1 MTPETRF
8 SSVPH
13 PRVAQR
19 RTPGLLSE
27 PRPSCGST
35 RQIRH
40 GRGPPGVRHGPP
52 DSLRELRQK
61 LGLCVSLLIAT
72 TTTRSTRRRP
82 DRFTVTRL
90 ASRWSIR
97 TRRVDKHVRPSTWRS
112 PSSDARRDRGRRLLG
127 IIASIGIAV
136 SMTAGTAPAPAVAAA
151 TVDVTTNISGPTNA
165 VAGSAFA
172 YTVTVGNNSL
182 TAADGTTLSVGMPA
196 GAANVAATCAATAGA
211 SCPAPLNVS
220 NATITGTVP
229 VLPHLGLVTLTI
241 TGNFSPASPSSV
253 TANAR
258 VDPAS
263 GVSDSDPT
271 SNASSVSTA
280 IDTSADLAVSASPSA
295 TSMSPGSPITW
306 TVTYTN
312 NGAAPADGASIS
324 EMFFW
329 SDSAISSMSNSVQ
342 SCAVTGG
349 ATCPVFVK
357 DSTTTSFQSLW
368 NGRVERF
375 PAGASIQ
382 VVFTSNPSYV
392 CGSTPVTSATSIIA
406 PGSVSDPN
414 SQNNSTNVRVIANGP
429 ACTATE
435 LTAIKTQTPDTVTPT
450 TPITY
455 TVTYANNGP
464 SAADNATIR
473 DTMFWTGDMVDPA
486 VSIHITSCA
495 GAGGASCPAFV
506 KDTTVRT
513 FGSVW
518 SGQVGA
524 FPVGATLTISYTATF
539 TFISCGKGT
548 VTNQANITAPA
559 GTINSA
565 DALSRAQLNGV
576 LDGGECAKADLGVT
590 MSQSA
595 VAENDQVPTV
605 YTATYTN
612 NGPSAADGS
621 NIKAFA
627 YWSENTIT
635 RMKATIL
642 SCTASGGAVCP
653 TLADS
658 TVFSFA
664 SVFDRPV
671 ANYPSGSSI
680 TVKYTLVPVITTC
693 GPAAN
698 VTSVFETATP
708 TGTTD
713 PVSANN
719 RVQSTTKVTC
729 ADISVNKV
737 VTPRDARAN
746 EPVSFTI
753 TVTNS
758 SPNTA
763 KSIQFSDPLPSGF
776 VYGAAACT
784 ASNGS
789 VCGPL
794 SYDPDSRTVSSTIST
809 VGAGA
814 GFVKIVIQGA
824 AGLIPGTYKNTAT
837 VVSSAGPDAIFDP
850 NPTSNSSTVSLQL
863 FNTLSTIAV
872 TKSIAGL
879 PSAGLPVDQTFSG
892 TIVCAGQ
899 PSQPWSVTVP
909 VESSSA
915 TSSSLEFWD
924 GGSCAIEEN
933 PPPTPPDSFSYSGP
947 AVFSPVSIASLGPT
961 QNVMF
966 TSTTPTALTAY
977 PVAVDDD
984 AQTVQGEPV
993 TVDAIANDTGTRIS
1007 VTTAA
1012 PNSDGTVE
1020 ITSGGSVR
1028 FTPHAD
1034 FSGTTVI
1041 SYTITDEL
1049 SRTATA
1055 NITVRV
1061 TPKPLVTPAPTPPST
1076 SEPTPTAEPT
1086 PTPTS
1091 EPTSTLTPTPMPQP
1105 TSSSTPTSSPVPTVE
1120 PTPPSSPT
1128 PEPASTPTSAS
1139 EPTQVAKVASSA
1151 GPVATVDA
1159 RTGRLA
1165 TTGQTLPVVAAVTSL
1180 ALLGL
1185 GLAALLLARRRRRES

>member
-1 MTPETRF
+1 
-8 SSVPH
+8 
-13 PRVAQR
+13 
-19 RTPGLLSE
+19 
-27 PRPSCGST
+27 
-35 RQIRH
+35 
-40 GRGPPGVRHGPP
+40 
-52 DSLRELRQK
+52 
-61 LGLCVSLLIAT
+61 
-72 TTTRSTRRRP
+72 
-82 DRFTVTRL
+82 
-90 ASRWSIR
+90 
-97 TRRVDKHVRPSTWRS
+97 VRPSTWRI

-136 SMTAGTAPAPAVAAA
+136 SVTVGTAPAPAVAAV

-165 VAGSAFA
+165 VAGSAFT

-196 GAANVAATCAATAGA
+196 GAANVTATCAATAGA
-211 SCPAPLNVS
+211 FCPAPLNVS

-312 NGAAPADGASIS
+312 NGAAPADAASIS

-342 SCAVTGG
+342 SCTVTGG

-473 DTMFWTGDMVDPA
+473 DTMFWTGNMVDPA

-513 FGSVW
+513 FGPVW
-518 SGQVGA
+518 SGQAGA

-548 VTNQANITAPA
+548 VTNQANITPPA
-559 GTINSA
+559 GTTNSA

-621 NIKAFA
+621 KIRAFA
-627 YWSENTIT
+627 FWNENTIT

-642 SCTASGGAVCP
+642 SCTTTGGAICP

-658 TVFSFA
+658 SLFSFA

-671 ANYPSGSSI
+671 ATYPSGSSI

-693 GPAAN
+693 GPTAN
-698 VTSVFETATP
+698 VTSIFETSTP
-708 TGTTD
+708 AATTD
-713 PVSANN
+713 PVSTNN
-719 RVQSTTKVTC
+719 RAQTTTKVTC

-746 EPVSFTI
+746 EPVSFAI

-763 KSIQFSDPLPSGF
+763 KSIPFSDPLPSGF
-776 VYGAAACT
+776 VYGAASCT
-784 ASNGS
+784 ASTGS
-789 VCGPL
+789 ACGPV

-809 VGAGA
+809 LGAGA
-814 GFVKIVIQGA
+814 GFVKIVVQGT

-850 NPTSNSSTVSLQL
+850 NATSNSSTVSLQL
-863 FNTLSTIAV
+863 FNTLSSIAV
-872 TKSIAGL
+872 TKSITGL
-879 PSAGLPVDQTFSG
+879 PSTGLPVDQTFSG
-892 TIVCAGQ
+892 TIICSGQ

-909 VESSSA
+909 AGSSRATGSA
-915 TSSSLEFWD
+915 AQFWD
-924 GGSCAIEEN
+924 GGACAIEED
-933 PPPTPPDSFSYSGP
+933 PAPTPPDSFSYSGP
-947 AVFSPVSIASLGPT
+947 ATFSPASIATLGPT
-961 QNVMF
+961 QNLTF
-966 TSTTPTALTAY
+966 ISTTPTALTAD
-977 PVAVDDD
+977 PIAVDDD
-984 AQTVQGEPV
+984 AQTAQGEPV
-993 TVDAIANDTGTRIS
+993 TVDAIANDSGTRIS
-1007 VTTAA
+1007 VTAVA
-1012 PNSDGTVE
+1012 SNSDGTAE
-1020 ITSGGSVR
+1020 ITPDGRVR
-1028 FTPHAD
+1028 FTPNGD
-1034 FSGTTVI
+1034 FSGTTVL
-1041 SYTITDEL
+1041 SYTITDGL
-1049 SRTATA
+1049 GRTATA
-1055 NITVRV
+1055 NIRVRV
-1061 TPKPLVTPAPTPPST
+1061 TPKPPVAPAPTPTPT
-1076 SEPTPTAEPT
+1076 LEPTPATEPT

-1091 EPTSTLTPTPMPQP
+1091 EPTPTPMP
-1105 TSSSTPTSSPVPTVE
+1105 E
-1120 PTPPSSPT
+1120 PTSSPT
-1128 PEPASTPTSAS
+1128 PEPVSTPTSTS
-1139 EPTQVAKVASSA
+1139 EPTWAAKVAPSA
-1151 GPVATVDA
+1151 GPLATVDA
-1159 RTGRLA
+1159 ATARLA
-1165 TTGQTLPVVAAVTSL
+1165 TTGQTPPVAAAVISL

-1185 GLAALLLARRRRRES
+1185 GLVALLVARRRRRES